1 MYQLIFILVIQIT
14 LETQING
21 HNEVMNGIVI
31 DLNNA
36 LLNDKDEEGR
46 AKIQN
51 INQLESKLKSIG
63 YQTVV
68 NISGPSL
75 RRKINSEEDYDKL
88 ISEGIIHQAPAN
100 SDTDWYIL
108 ELARINGYDILSNDC
123 FKLYRNEFGK
133 TWIKKHRKEF
143 MLINGQLIIQP

>member
-1 MYQLIFILVIQIT
+1 MIQIT

-21 HNEVMNGIVI
+21 HNENINGIVI

-36 LLNDKDEEGR
+36 LLQDIDEKGK

-51 INQLESKLKSIG
+51 IIQLEFKLKSAG
-63 YQTVV
+63 YQTIV
-68 NISGPSL
+68 NIAGPSL
-75 RRKINSEEDYDKL
+75 RRKIDSEEDYEKL
-88 ISEGIIHQAPAN
+88 ILEGIIHQAPAN

-108 ELARINGYDILSNDC
+108 ELAKINGYDILSNDF
-123 FKLYRNEFGK
+123 FKPYRNEFGK

-143 MLINGQLIIQP
+143 MLIKGQLIFKP